1 MRLARLVAL
10 IVLTSPLLAQQQR
23 VVSRPNELMM
33 IERYATRLHA
43 LAAAIRRDAFIVA
56 QIVQGLG
63 ELKDF
68 QRNVA
73 LSKVMDR
80 IAAAQKRA
88 GEDPKA
94 SLETMTALAKVYDAI
109 KHAQHQGATADLEA
123 LRQGILEQTHFIHIE
138 LFKGLDLARRE
149 RQALVDTQMKLSQ
162 VSQDIDGSMMEALNS
177 TFDFF
182 RAGGK

>member
-1 MRLARLVAL
+1 MRCARFG
-10 IVLTSPLLAQQQR
+10 VLLLFTFPLLAQQPP
-23 VVSRPNELMM
+23 VSRPNELML
-33 IERYATRLHA
+33 IERYATRLQV
-43 LAAAIRRDAFIVA
+43 LSAAIKRDAFIVS

-68 QRNVA
+68 QKNAA
-73 LSKVMDR
+73 LSKALERVE
-80 IAAAQKRA
+80 AAQKRA

-94 SLETMTALAKVYDAI
+94 TLQTLTAIEKVHAAV
-109 KHAQHQGATADLEA
+109 KQAQHQGSTADIEA
-123 LRQGILEQTHFIHIE
+123 LRRNILEQTHFIHIE

-149 RQALVDTQMKLSQ
+149 RQALVDTQTKLAQ